1 MKIKNVCLNFTS
13 EALKVYKKVNLS
25 AHFTLNK
32 KDFSYREKIKENIFE
47 NLLKFPKKM
56 FKDEELLEFVSG
68 TGDTSIY
75 HSKWGAKSTG
85 IETNKDAVTR
95 CKKNQVLYV

>member
-1 MKIKNVCLNFTS
+1 
-13 EALKVYKKVNLS
+13 
-25 AHFTLNK
+25 
-32 KDFSYREKIKENIFE
+32 
-47 NLLKFPKKM
+47 M
-56 FKDEELLEFVSG
+56 FKDEELLEFGSG

-85 IETNKDAVTR
+85 IEMNKDAVTR